1 MYEILKQRYERNFVR
16 KDQLQRYV
24 ALGKITQ
31 QQYEQIVKEKDR
43 IEDEVV

>member
-31 QQYEQIVKEKDR
+31 QQYQQI
-43 IEDEVV
+43 IENKR

>member
-1 MYEILKQRYERNFVR
+1 MFEILKQRYERNFVR

>member
-16 KDQLQRYV
+16 KDQLLKYV

-31 QQYEQIVKEKDR
+31 QQYQQI
-43 IEDEVV
+43 IENKK